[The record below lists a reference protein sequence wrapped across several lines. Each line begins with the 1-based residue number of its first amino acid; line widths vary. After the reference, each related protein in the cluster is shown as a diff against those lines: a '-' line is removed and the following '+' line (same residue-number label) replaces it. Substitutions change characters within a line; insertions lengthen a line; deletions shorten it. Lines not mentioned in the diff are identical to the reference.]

1 MRIIYKKKLTCLSKS
16 PEVVVFSS
24 TSQPY
29 KEILLQCKFIKLIF
43 IARKLP
49 EKKQLNENL

>member
-1 MRIIYKKKLTCLSKS
+1 MRIIYKKKLTCLSKC
-16 PEVVVFSS
+16 PEEVVFSS

-49 EKKQLNENL
+49 EKKQLIENL